1 MTGRYYWLLQLR
13 IDQMKTPIGKYNSL
27 NATNKMLKTIGEK
40 PLGTAFLAFRDMS
53 KIISKH
59 IKGINALDFGCGAG
73 RSSKMLKNCGLKVT
87 GVDISSKM
95 IDQAIKTSKDINYI
109 LLEKNCFKKIEGKYD
124 LILISFVLMEVPS
137 KQEIVI
143 LIKKLSNFLSE
154 SGKMI
159 FIVASNDLYT
169 KNWLSIET
177 SSYSNTNKNSGDIV
191 RVYLKD
197 YQVTID
203 DYFWKESDCEE
214 VFTESDMLILEKLK
228 PLGIPSDGK
237 NWVDECLYAPFAIY
251 ILSKQYKIH
260 SEVDS
265 EIHSK

>member
-13 IDQMKTPIGKYNSL
+13 IDQMNTPIGKYNSL

-73 RSSKMLKNCGLKVT
+73 R
-87 GVDISSKM
+87 SSKM